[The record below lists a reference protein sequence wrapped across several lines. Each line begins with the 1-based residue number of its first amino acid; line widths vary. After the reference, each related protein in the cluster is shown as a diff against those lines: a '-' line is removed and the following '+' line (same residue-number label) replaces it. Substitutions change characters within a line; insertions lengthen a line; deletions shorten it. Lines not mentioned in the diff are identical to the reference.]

1 MDKTTLDPEA
11 LKTQDKLT
19 PEQEE
24 AIQLEVQK
32 EYEPKPDKEDDADKP
47 APKKDTGDDDGEGD
61 DKSADDKEDEDK
73 DAKKDDADPEA
84 GKKDGEEGKE
94 KKEPA
99 ADEKKATEEAEKVA
113 KEDFEKNVLIYMD
126 ENSISEKQ
134 AREELEHIGKIQE
147 KYAKDPV
154 KMGKAL
160 LNLNRAFSES
170 QSRLKE
176 FTEAPKEGELVIN
189 GKKLSVEESR
199 EKMVEMYRT
208 AYPKVTEDLDDD
220 KVHEL
225 AVSEYKKEYA
235 RFMEKQGTEIKAKA
249 STARDEFLKSLKDE
263 DKPFLK
269 DIKVLLDRTADTEIF
284 AKDFDFSDYVYWA
297 RGKNFHKVLKERED
311 AAYKR
316 GLEQKKILGAKPDGT
331 GAEPKGSAKPGKTVS
346 LTENE
351 KERALA
357 MYQSLSITD
366 AEKFKMFMEYK
377 NGG

>member
-24 AIQLEVQK
+24 QIQLNAQK
-32 EYEPKPDKEDDADKP
+32 EFEGKADEEDDAPKT
-47 APKKDTGDDDGEGD
+47 APKKDTGDEDGDEDEESED
-61 DKSADDKEDEDK
+61 DKDEGSEG
-73 DAKKDDADPEA
+73 AKKDEADPEA
-84 GKKDGEEGKE
+84 GKNDGEEGK
-94 KKEPA
+94 KEPTA
-99 ADEKKATEEAEKVA
+99 AEKKAAEEAEAQA
-113 KEDFEKNVLIYMD
+113 KADFEKNVLIYMD
-126 ENSISEKQ
+126 ENSVSEKQ
-134 AREELEHIGKIQE
+134 AREELEHIGKIQD
-147 KYAKDPV
+147 KYQKDPV
-154 KMGKAL
+154 KMGKTL
-160 LNLNRAFSES
+160 LHLQRAYTES
-170 QSRLKE
+170 QERLKQ

-208 AYPKVTEDLDDD
+208 AYPKLTEDLDDE

-225 AVSEYKKEYA
+225 AVTEYKKEYA
-235 RFMEKQGTEIKAKA
+235 RFLEKQKTEISTKAA
-249 STARDEFLKSLKDE
+249 SVREELIKSLKDE

-269 DIKVLLDRTADTEIF
+269 DIKAILDKTDDAEIF

-297 RGKNFHKVLKERED
+297 RGRNFHKVLKEREE

-316 GLEQKKILGAKPDGT
+316 GLEQKKILGAKPDGS
-331 GAEPKGSAKPGKTVS
+331 GEEPKGSAKPGKSVS

-357 MYQSLSITD
+357 MYQSLAIPDSD
-366 AEKFKMFMEYK
+366 KFKMYLDYK